1 MNPRMIFLSNTFQ
14 KDYEKAERLLVTVMQ
29 RLISLK
35 GTSTSDDAIVELSLK
50 MASIQAA
57 TGQQEKADL
66 GVTLFL
72 YVCNVKGQKEI
83 YQRLGIS

>member
-50 MASIQAA
+50 MASVQAA

-66 GVTLFL
+66 GYRFCIDT
-72 YVCNVKGQKEI
+72 
-83 YQRLGIS
+83 QREKISSINAQGNRS